1 MNKTLQ
7 QLREEFSNA
16 PTSQREYMIE
26 GKKYIVT
33 SHYCGN
39 KDVDDIIRRVA
50 VNRAYRDLGL

>member
-1 MNKTLQ
+1 MNKTLE

-16 PTSQREYMIE
+16 TTSQREYMIE

>member
-1 MNKTLQ
+1 
-7 QLREEFSNA
+7 
-16 PTSQREYMIE
+16 MIE

>member
-7 QLREEFSNA
+7 QLCEEFSNA